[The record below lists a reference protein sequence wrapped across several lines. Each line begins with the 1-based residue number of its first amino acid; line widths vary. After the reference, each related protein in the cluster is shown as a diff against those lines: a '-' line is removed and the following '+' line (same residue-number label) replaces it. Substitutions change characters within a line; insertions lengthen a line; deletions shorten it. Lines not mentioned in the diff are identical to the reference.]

1 MELLQTYYNKLLDKC
16 FAHPYVT
23 LLGGIASVLVG
34 IFLMG
39 KLPQKLMSVAD
50 RNQFA
55 VEIYLPTGSAV
66 EKTAWAADTMEHV
79 FRKDP
84 RVTSVTSFIGCSSP
98 RFHTAY
104 APQLGGTN
112 YAQLIV
118 NTKGNKETV
127 ELLDEYA
134 PRYTDAF
141 PDVRVRF
148 KQISF
153 SQAVYPI
160 ELRLSGENL
169 DSLKTVA
176 GKYLSM
182 LRQMPEI
189 RLAQTNFSE
198 PQTSAKVVLKEDEAF
213 RLGIQNVQL
222 ESTLAMRY
230 GDGIKV
236 ASVWEG
242 DYDIPV
248 TLKSERA
255 DCAGF
260 SDLENELIPV
270 LFPCGRWQKWYLP

>member
-1 MELLQTYYNKLLDKC
+1 M
-16 FAHPYVT
+16 
-23 LLGGIASVLVG
+23 
-34 IFLMG
+34 
-39 KLPQKLMSVAD
+39 
-50 RNQFA
+50 
-55 VEIYLPTGSAV
+55 
-66 EKTAWAADTMEHV
+66 
-79 FRKDP
+79 
-84 RVTSVTSFIGCSSP
+84 TSVTSFIGCSSP

-118 NTKGNKETV
+118 NTKGNKERV

-160 ELRLSGENL
+160 EFRLSGENL

-198 PQTSAKVVLKEDEAF
+198 PQTSAKVVLKEDETS

-222 ESTLAMRY
+222 ETTLAMRY

-260 SDLENELIPV
+260 SDLETN
-270 LFPCGRWQKWYLP
+270 

>member
-1 MELLQTYYNKLLDKC
+1 MGKLPQKLMPVADRNQFAVEIYLPTG

-39 KLPQKLMSVAD
+39 KLPQKLMPVAD

-141 PDVRVRF
+141 PAGDFRHFIYRLF
-148 KQISF
+148 FPSF
-153 SQAVYPI
+153 PYGIRSAI
-160 ELRLSGENL
+160 RRNELRPVDCKHERDQGNCG
-169 DSLKTVA
+169 TV
-176 GKYLSM
+176 G
-182 LRQMPEI
+182 
-189 RLAQTNFSE
+189 
-198 PQTSAKVVLKEDEAF
+198 
-213 RLGIQNVQL
+213 
-222 ESTLAMRY
+222 
-230 GDGIKV
+230 
-236 ASVWEG
+236 
-242 DYDIPV
+242 
-248 TLKSERA
+248 
-255 DCAGF
+255 
-260 SDLENELIPV
+260 
-270 LFPCGRWQKWYLP
+270 